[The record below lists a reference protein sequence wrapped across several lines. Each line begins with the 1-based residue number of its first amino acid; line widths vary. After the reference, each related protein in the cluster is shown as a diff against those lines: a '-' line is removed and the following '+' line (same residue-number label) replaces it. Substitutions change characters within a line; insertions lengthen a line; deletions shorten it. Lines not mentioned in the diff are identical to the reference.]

1 MEPLRPD
8 DPRELGGYRLLRR
21 VGEGGMGVVY
31 LATSTDGTGADL
43 AAVKAV
49 RPEYAG
55 DREFRA
61 RFTVEADL
69 ARRVRGPYTARV
81 LDADTDGTRPWLAT
95 EYVPGPALHDAV
107 RDAGPF
113 PEDSLLALAS
123 GLARALAAIHEV
135 GLVHRDL
142 KPSNV
147 LLSTR
152 GPQVID
158 FGIARAADATALTR
172 PGQALGT
179 PAYMAPEQATGSGL
193 HAASDL
199 FAFGGVLVFA
209 ATGRAP
215 FGSGEPAALLY
226 RVVNEEPDL
235 GGVPERLLPLVTA
248 CLAKDPEER
257 PGLDSVLAELTGTAL
272 PAGDDDTTEWL
283 PAAVSTTVHHTLVA
297 ATRFLPEDGPGGQAG
312 SAAGAE
318 DRGYEQA
325 EAEDN
330 EPAQAEGHAPYREEP
345 GPDTGPAE
353 EGHSA
358 AEADAGPAPEASTET
373 PSTEKTSAGAA
384 PSAKPGTSPKA
395 PDLEPEKPT
404 AEGRRSTSP
413 TPVKSPSSAPTRSP
427 ARPSAPPRTVAA
439 APEDN
444 ESRPAGTKILWG
456 VGAAALVLVAGLLL
470 PPGSEEDSGTDG
482 TGAATGGSSLRP
494 DRSSGDEDEEPEPP
508 EVADIAP
515 LSEDRFAVLSNHG
528 VHIYD
533 VDDPEPVEH
542 FPESPSTDAEPS
554 GNPRIGGPPED
565 GLDFTYSTLE
575 TNADGT
581 VIAAFSARGRGYQ
594 LHVWDLESGDKH
606 TLNPA
611 GGENFERDFA
621 LSPDGGTVFAS
632 IKTDSERD
640 PLVRAVD
647 TESGDELFSAE
658 VPEYGDGIQARVQ
671 GLEVSLD
678 GAALVVALTQGL
690 TVWDTATGEP
700 HPSSPQV
707 REVSGGHNGPMA
719 IGDGFVAT
727 AAYEQLRQW
736 DIYSTAPPQQSTVPH
751 EPEPE
756 SGYNNP
762 WIRELSLSDDQ
773 EHVIGTGNYLS
784 EWFVLVWNRSGE
796 LVEEHRTGEYEYPA
810 SAAPPSGH
818 GVLLA
823 EYRTGPELGDPTGPH
838 RVRLLDEN
846 LETERVYEL
855 PGPGPGEE
863 SSD

>member
-81 LDADTDGTRPWLAT
+81 LDADTDGPRPWLAT
-95 EYVPGPALHDAV
+95 EYVSGPALHDAV
-107 RDAGPF
+107 RDAGLF

-199 FAFGGVLVFA
+199 FSFGGVLVFA

-235 GGVPERLLPLVTA
+235 SGVPERLLPLVTA
-248 CLAKDPEER
+248 CLAKDPDER
-257 PGLDSVLAELTGTAL
+257 PGLDPVLAELTGTTL

-283 PAAVSTTVHHTLVA
+283 PASVSTTVHHTLVA
-297 ATRFLPEDGPGGQAG
+297 ATRFLPGDGPGGQAG
-312 SAAGAE
+312 SVVGAGDSRPE
-318 DRGYEQA
+318 
-325 EAEDN
+325 
-330 EPAQAEGHAPYREEP
+330 QAEGHTPSGEEP
-345 GPDTGPAE
+345 GPGTEPAE
-353 EGHSA
+353 EGRPAS
-358 AEADAGPAPEASTET
+358 EADAGPTPETSPETSSTGEGQDTAEKASAEPT
-373 PSTEKTSAGAA
+373 PPEK
-384 PSAKPGTSPKA
+384 PDTSPKA
-395 PDLEPEKPT
+395 PAP
-404 AEGRRSTSP
+404 A
-413 TPVKSPSSAPTRSP
+413 PVKSPSSTPTRSP

-444 ESRPAGTKILWG
+444 ESRPAGTRILWG

-470 PPGSEEDSGTDG
+470 PAGSEEDSGTDG

-528 VHIYD
+528 MHVYD
-533 VDDPEPVEH
+533 VDGPEPVGQ
-542 FPESPSTDAEPS
+542 FSKSPSIDAEPS

-581 VIAAFSARGRGYQ
+581 VVAAFSTEGRGHQ
-594 LHVWDLESGDKH
+594 LHIWDLESGDKH
-606 TLNPA
+606 ALNPA
-611 GGENFERDFA
+611 GGENFEREFA
-621 LSPDGGTVFAS
+621 LSPDGGTVFTS
-632 IKTDSERD
+632 IETDPDRD

-647 TESGDELFSAE
+647 TESGEELFRAE
-658 VPEYGDGIQARVQ
+658 VPEYEDGIQARVE
-671 GLEVSLD
+671 GLEVSPD
-678 GAALVVALTQGL
+678 GAALVVTLTQGL
-690 TVWDTATGEP
+690 AVWDAATGEP

-707 REVSGGHNGPMA
+707 REVSRSHNGPMA
-719 IGDGFVAT
+719 IGDGVVTT
-727 AAYEQLRQW
+727 AAYEQLLQW
-736 DIYSTAPPQQSTVPH
+736 DLYSTAQPQQSTVPY
-751 EPEPE
+751 EPE
-756 SGYNNP
+756 SEEGDDNP
-762 WIRELSLSDDQ
+762 WITALSASDDRERIVGTGHHLSD
-773 EHVIGTGNYLS
+773 GL
-784 EWFVLVWNRSGE
+784 VLVWDRAGE
-796 LVEEHRTGEYEYPA
+796 LVEQHRTGEYQYSA
-810 SAAPPSGH
+810 STAPPSGH

-838 RVRLLDEN
+838 RLRLLDEN

-855 PGPGPGEE
+855 PGPDPGEE